1 MTDTNLCVQLQRPP
15 EGLLTSELFRCVP
28 SPIQE
33 PVDGEVLV
41 RNRWLSLDPYMRSQ
55 LSGRHLS
62 GHVQPGDTLIGETL
76 GEVLLSRSPVFKT
89 GDCVRGMLGWQRY
102 ATVPAA
108 ALSKLPD
115 AIRQPTHALSVL
127 GMPGLTAFAGLM
139 WQAQPKPGDT
149 LVVAAATGAVGSA
162 VLQLARL
169 AGCRVV
175 AIAGGA
181 EKCRYA
187 VEVLGADACI
197 DRHQDDVPARLD
209 ELCAQGI
216 DIYFDLVGGELL
228 NQISQRLANNARVV
242 LCGMVADYNRNTN
255 APPPGPSPALWIKAR
270 ARVHGLVVYDY
281 EPRRPEFID
290 QCAPLVDAG
299 QLTVR
304 EQIVE
309 GLEQA
314 PAALIDLLEGR
325 NFGKVLVKI

>member
-1 MTDTNLCVQLQRPP
+1 MTDTNLCVQLDKTPD
-15 EGLLTSELFRCVP
+15 GLPTPDLFRCVHH
-28 SPIQE
+28 PIQE
-33 PVDGEVLV
+33 PAEGEVLV
-41 RNRWLSLDPYMRSQ
+41 RNHWLSLDPYMRGQ
-55 LSGRHLS
+55 ISGRHLS
-62 GHVQPGDTLIGETL
+62 GHVRPGDTMIGETL
-76 GEVLLSRSPVFKT
+76 GEVILSRSPAFKA
-89 GDCVRGMLGWQRY
+89 GDSVRGMLGWQRY

-108 ALSKLPD
+108 ALSLLPET
-115 AIRQPTHALSVL
+115 IRHPTHALSVL

-139 WQAQPKPGDT
+139 WQAQPQPGDT

-162 VLQLARL
+162 VVQLARL
-169 AGCRVV
+169 AGCRVI

-181 EKCRYA
+181 DKCRYA
-187 VEVLGADACI
+187 VDALGADACI
-197 DRHQDDVPARLD
+197 DRHQEAIPARLD
-209 ELCAQGI
+209 ELCPLGI

-228 NQISQRLANNARVV
+228 NQISQRLAVNARVI
-242 LCGMVADYNRNTN
+242 LCGMIADYNRTTNT
-255 APPPGPSPALWIKAR
+255 PPPGPSPALWIKAR

-281 EPRRPEFID
+281 EPRRQEFID
-290 QCAPLVDAG
+290 YCTPLVDAG